1 MGGWDD
7 FIGGLKDVGGVI
19 GGVFDKVDSVPLHL
33 IDKGADVITHTED
46 TVGNTL
52 TNVSSNLSIPL
63 MVGGV
68 VVLVILMKK

>member
-19 GGVFDKVDSVPLHL
+19 GGVFDKVNSTPMHL

-46 TVGNTL
+46 TLGGTIS
-52 TNVSSNLSIPL
+52 NVSSNLSMPL
-63 MVGGV
+63 LVGGV